1 MLDKLS
7 DTWRGQ
13 LYALFRIL
21 IGLLFLQ
28 HGLQKL
34 FGLFGSQAFP
44 LASMFG
50 VAGIIELLAGI
61 MLALGILSRW
71 AALVAGVEM
80 IVAYVMVH
88 APQGLVPLVNKGELA
103 LLYLAAFLA
112 VLAFGSGK
120 WSLDQ
125 SLGIK

>member
-21 IGLLFLQ
+21 VGLLFLQ

-34 FGLFGSQAFP
+34 FGLFGSQAVP